1 MNMPRAWLE
10 IDLTALETNVA
21 LLKQHSNNSELM
33 AVVKANAYGH
43 GLVECAKAAVRGGA
57 DWLAVAVPREALILR
72 DNQITAPI
80 LSWLIDLDDDFEKL
94 IDNSIDIG
102 VSTALQLHKI
112 VEAATNINK
121 PARIHVKIDTGLGR
135 NGSTF
140 ADLPE
145 LLALCKEFDTLGL
158 LKVVGVMSHLAYADE
173 PDNPTIAVQ
182 IDNFKLAVDLMRSM
196 GIDPVV
202 IHLANSA
209 ASLALPDTYM
219 NLIRPGLGI
228 YGLFPNVE
236 LQVKNSI
243 PLKPVMKL
251 KAKVAMVKEVPAG
264 QGVSYSHQYVTKGNT
279 KLALIPLGY
288 ADGIPRSASNTGPVM
303 INNEVFTISGR
314 VCMDQ
319 FVVDIGDA
327 RVSAGDT
334 AILFGDPEQGEP
346 SVNDW
351 AEAAGTINYEILARM
366 SPLLPRIFITDN

>member
-1 MNMPRAWLE
+1 MPRAWLE

-112 VEAATNINK
+112 VKAATIINK
-121 PARIHVKIDTGLGR
+121 PARVHVKIDTGLGR
-135 NGSTF
+135 NGSTL

-182 IDNFKLAVDLMRSM
+182 IDNFKRAVDLMRSM

-202 IHLANSA
+202 MHLANSA

-236 LQVKNSI
+236 LQVKNPI

-251 KAKVAMVKEVPAG
+251 KAKVALVKEVSAG

-288 ADGIPRSASNTGPVM
+288 GDGIPRSTSNIGPVM
-303 INNEVFTISGR
+303 INNKMFTISGR

-319 FVVDIGDA
+319 FVLDIGDA
-327 RVSAGDT
+327 PVSAGDT
-334 AILFGDPEQGEP
+334 AILFGDPEDGEP

-366 SPLLPRIFITDN
+366 NPLLPRIFNTDN

>member
-1 MNMPRAWLE
+1 VNMPRAWLE

-80 LSWLIDLDDDFEKL
+80 LSWLIDIDDDFAEL

-102 VSTALQLHKI
+102 VSSVAHLHKI
-112 VEAATNINK
+112 VEAATIIGK
-121 PARIHVKIDTGLGR
+121 PARVHVKIDTGLGR

-158 LKVVGVMSHLAYADE
+158 MKVVGVMSHLAYADE

-288 ADGIPRSASNTGPVM
+288 GDGIPRSASNIGPVM
-303 INNEVFTISGR
+303 INNEMFTISGR

-319 FVVDIGDA
+319 FVLDIGDA
-327 RVSAGDT
+327 PVSAGDT
-334 AILFGDPEQGEP
+334 AILFGDPEEGEP

-366 SPLLPRIFITDN
+366 NPLLPRIFNTDD

>member
-1 MNMPRAWLE
+1 
-10 IDLTALETNVA
+10 
-21 LLKQHSNNSELM
+21 
-33 AVVKANAYGH
+33 
-43 GLVECAKAAVRGGA
+43 
-57 DWLAVAVPREALILR
+57 
-72 DNQITAPI
+72 
-80 LSWLIDLDDDFEKL
+80 
-94 IDNSIDIG
+94 
-102 VSTALQLHKI
+102 LHKI
-112 VEAATNINK
+112 VEAATIIGK
-121 PARIHVKIDTGLGR
+121 PARVHVKIDTGLGR
-135 NGSTF
+135 NGSTL
-140 ADLPE
+140 ADLPS
-145 LLALCKEFDTLGL
+145 LLALCTEFDTLGL

-196 GIDPVV
+196 GIDPEVM
-202 IHLANSA
+202 HLANSA
-209 ASLALPDTYM
+209 ASLALPDTYL
-219 NLIRPGLGI
+219 NVVRPGLGI

-236 LQVKNSI
+236 LQVKNPI

-264 QGVSYSHQYVTKGNT
+264 QGVSYAHQYVTNNST

>member
-1 MNMPRAWLE
+1 
-10 IDLTALETNVA
+10 
-21 LLKQHSNNSELM
+21 
-33 AVVKANAYGH
+33 
-43 GLVECAKAAVRGGA
+43 
-57 DWLAVAVPREALILR
+57 
-72 DNQITAPI
+72 
-80 LSWLIDLDDDFEKL
+80 
-94 IDNSIDIG
+94 
-102 VSTALQLHKI
+102 
-112 VEAATNINK
+112 
-121 PARIHVKIDTGLGR
+121 
-135 NGSTF
+135 
-140 ADLPE
+140 
-145 LLALCKEFDTLGL
+145 
-158 LKVVGVMSHLAYADE
+158 
-173 PDNPTIAVQ
+173 
-182 IDNFKLAVDLMRSM
+182 
-196 GIDPVV
+196 
-202 IHLANSA
+202 
-209 ASLALPDTYM
+209 
-219 NLIRPGLGI
+219 
-228 YGLFPNVE
+228 
-236 LQVKNSI
+236 VKNSI